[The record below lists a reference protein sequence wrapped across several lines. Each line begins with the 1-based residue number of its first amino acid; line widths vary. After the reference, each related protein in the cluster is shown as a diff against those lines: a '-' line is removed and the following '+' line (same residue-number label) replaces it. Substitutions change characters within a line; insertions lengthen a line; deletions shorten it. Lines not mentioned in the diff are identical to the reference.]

1 MEKYDVI
8 IIGAGLGGL
17 LSTNI
22 LSREGYNVCVI
33 EKNPQLG
40 GCLQVFGRD
49 KCVFNTGLNYTEA
62 LGEGQILNRYFKY
75 FGIMDELPV
84 KQLDK
89 DCFEMVTFKDRE
101 YKFAQ
106 GHENF
111 IETLSVQFPAE
122 KDNLKRYIAQ
132 LGSVCNQFPLY
143 NIDAPLNFNTNVF
156 EGKSAYEY
164 LSSVTPNH
172 DLQQVLAGTNLLYA
186 GVKNKTPMYIHALI
200 NYSFITSA
208 WRIPGGSHQL
218 VQLLAKSIINNG
230 GTILRGKQV
239 EKLVLE
245 KSEIKYVQLADGDR
259 LEARYVISNMHP
271 HRTLTML
278 EGDFSR
284 KAYYKRI
291 LSLKNT
297 TGMFTLY
304 IVLKENTFKYIN
316 YNHYYYVT
324 NTVWTAE
331 MQNNPSWPLSYM
343 LYTPS
348 SAKEQ
353 EYAKNIIAMTYMSI
367 DELKQWEN
375 TSVGNR
381 GERYETF
388 KMEKAEQLL
397 DLIEKK
403 FPAIR
408 ACIKSYYTSTPLT
421 YRDYTGTPGG
431 SAYGVSKDYQH
442 PIASIVLPKTK
453 IPNLFFTGQNLNL
466 HGILGVTIGAVMT
479 CGEIVGLNYLMEKIK
494 KGS

>member
-1 MEKYDVI
+1 METYDVI
-8 IIGAGLGGL
+8 IIGSGLGGL
-17 LSTNI
+17 LSANI
-22 LSREGYNVCVI
+22 LSSEGYNVCVI

-62 LGEGQILNRYFKY
+62 LGEVQILNRYFKY

-84 KQLDK
+84 KQLDM
-89 DCFEMVTFKDRE
+89 DCFELVTFKNRE

-111 IETLSVQFPAE
+111 IETLSTQFPSE
-122 KDNLKRYIAQ
+122 KDNLKKYIAQ

-143 NIDAPLNFNTNVF
+143 NIDAPLDFNTNVF

-164 LSSVTPNH
+164 LSSVTPNY
-172 DLQQVLAGTNLLYA
+172 DLQQLLAGTNLLYA

-200 NYSFITSA
+200 NYSFISSA

-218 VQLLAKSIINNG
+218 VQLLAKTIINNG
-230 GTILRGKQV
+230 GTILRRKQV
-239 EKLVLE
+239 EKLIIE
-245 KSEIKYVQLADGDR
+245 KNEIKYVQLTDGNK
-259 LEARYVISNMHP
+259 LAARYVISNMHP
-271 HRTLTML
+271 TTTLSML
-278 EGDFSR
+278 EGDFAR

-291 LSLKNT
+291 QGLENT

-316 YNHYYYVT
+316 YNHYYYT
-324 NTVWTAE
+324 TDTVWTTEKPA
-331 MQNNPSWPLSYM
+331 NKLWPLGYM

-353 EYAKNIIAMTYMSI
+353 EYATNIIAMTYMSI

-375 TSVGNR
+375 TSVGHR
-381 GERYETF
+381 GENYVAF
-388 KMEKAEQLL
+388 KQQKAEQFL

-408 ACIKSYYTSTPLT
+408 TNIKSYYTSTPLT
-421 YRDYTGTPGG
+421 YRDYTGTPDG
-431 SAYGVSKDYQH
+431 SAYGVLKDYQN
-442 PIASIVLPKTK
+442 PIGSIVLPKTK
-453 IPNLFFTGQNLNL
+453 IPNLLFTGQNLNL

-479 CGEIVGLNYLMEKIK
+479 CGELLGLNYLIEKIK
-494 KGS
+494 KT

>member
-8 IIGAGLGGL
+8 IVGAGLGGL
-17 LSTNI
+17 LSANI

-49 KCVFNTGLNYTEA
+49 KCIFNTGLNYTEA

-89 DCFEMVTFKDRE
+89 DCFELVTFKDRE

-111 IETLSVQFPAE
+111 IETLSAQFPSE
-122 KDNLKRYIAQ
+122 KDHLKRYIAQ
-132 LGSVCNQFPLY
+132 LGTACNQFPLY
-143 NIDAPLNFNTNVF
+143 NIDAPLNFNADVF
-156 EGKSAYEY
+156 EGKSAYDY
-164 LSSVTPNH
+164 LSSVTPNY

-230 GTILRGKQV
+230 GTILKRKQV

-245 KSEIKYVQLADGDR
+245 KNEIKYVQLSDGDK
-259 LEARYVISNMHP
+259 LSAKYVISNMHP
-271 HRTLTML
+271 SKTLTML

-291 LSLKNT
+291 IGLENT

-316 YNHYYYVT
+316 YNHYYYAT
-324 NTVWTAE
+324 DTVWTTE
-331 MQNNPSWPLSYM
+331 IKDTKSWPLSYM

-348 SAKEQ
+348 STKEQ
-353 EYAKNIIAMTYMSI
+353 EYATNMIAMTYMSI

-375 TSVGNR
+375 SSVGNR
-381 GERYETF
+381 GERYEAF
-388 KMEKAEQLL
+388 KLKKAEQLL
-397 DLIEKK
+397 DLIENK
-403 FPAIR
+403 FPVIR
-408 ACIKSYYTSTPLT
+408 SCIKSYYTSTPLT
-421 YRDYTGTPGG
+421 YRDYTGTPDG
-431 SAYGVSKDYQH
+431 SAYGVLKDYQN
-442 PIASIVLPKTK
+442 PIGSIVLPKTK

-479 CGEIVGLNYLMEKIK
+479 CGELVGLNRLIEKIK
-494 KGS
+494 KA